1 MKKLAHFDIEYL
13 FLHIRSK
20 SISETADIIIT
31 CECGEQIDHTMDL
44 TKAEVKSKG
53 KIDNKI
59 MITDDLG
66 IVMRYPKFEEI
77 LEIQQNTNNQYI
89 VELIC
94 NCVDAVFTK
103 EEYYDKESYT
113 PEEMEEFINSFS
125 KDQFTKLED
134 FFRNIP
140 KIQQKV
146 EEIGRA
152 HV

>member
-1 MKKLAHFDIEYL
+1 MTGVQTCALP
-13 FLHIRSK
+13 
-20 SISETADIIIT
+20 IS
-31 CECGEQIDHTMDL
+31 
-44 TKAEVKSKG
+44 EVKSNG

-77 LEIQQNTNNQYI
+77 LEIQQNTNNQFI

-103 EEYYDKESYT
+103 EEYYDKDAYT
-113 PEEMEEFINSFS
+113 SEEMEEFINSFS

-146 EEIGRA
+146 EA
-152 HV
+152 DCPKCKFHHVVRYSDFQDFFYS